1 MNRSAFAFVVL
12 LAGPSLP
19 AQTPDPSRPASPARA
34 ELEDLRTALETAIG
48 RPSRMGFAP
57 GAPAAGRVY
66 RLKGYGAVIVLAPRA
81 LPAHRFVV
89 HGNRPGAPPARP
101 PAGAPGSRVVVT
113 VPEGTFDVGIDRG
126 GLEREMEVQMSAQ
139 AAALAAIGSA
149 QLDWTRAR
157 VSRRRQH

>member
-12 LAGPSLP
+12 LAGPALP
-19 AQTPDPSRPASPARA
+19 AQTPDPSRPASPAGA
-34 ELEDLRTALETAIG
+34 ELEGLRSALETAIG

-101 PAGAPGSRVVVT
+101 PAGAPGSRVLITLPQGTLGVGLDLRD
-113 VPEGTFDVGIDRG
+113 PER
-126 GLEREMEVQMSAQ
+126 RMEGPMS
-139 AAALAAIGSA
+139 
-149 QLDWTRAR
+149 
-157 VSRRRQH
+157 